1 MAVKKI
7 TTHTLQVR
15 TDYNGICL
23 FTNFRFNS
31 VFLLLQILP
40 FLFYEFQHL
49 FISIPY
55 CTISQFALLS
65 LSVSIALFR
74 FCSMYHRE
82 YINVSTFSYRY
93 NWIYFIQQRLHLKG
107 IFPTFYCY
115 FPLATYKDFRDN
127 LTAVTPQNPNYPRE
141 DVDGYSTVSVSDCKD
156 TQLYLY
162 SYVYAQSGNLLNTML
177 KRKLNCW
184 SFYLTLP

>member
-1 MAVKKI
+1 MSSNI
-7 TTHTLQVR
+7 
-15 TDYNGICL
+15 
-23 FTNFRFNS
+23 
-31 VFLLLQILP
+31 FLSP
-40 FLFYEFQHL
+40 FLTARFL
-49 FISIPY
+49 I
-55 CTISQFALLS
+55 LLS
-65 LSVSIALFR
+65 SLSFSIALLR
-74 FCSMYHRE
+74 FSSMYHRE